1 MLSNI
6 VRYLL
11 LLLSGIYRTAMA
23 AVGFLS
29 DFGPGRRSD
38 YWSGDK
44 EAIVPEPLD
53 RTRLRKRRR
62 ARRKRAEAERAE
74 NEE

>member
-1 MLSNI
+1 
-6 VRYLL
+6 
-11 LLLSGIYRTAMA
+11 MA